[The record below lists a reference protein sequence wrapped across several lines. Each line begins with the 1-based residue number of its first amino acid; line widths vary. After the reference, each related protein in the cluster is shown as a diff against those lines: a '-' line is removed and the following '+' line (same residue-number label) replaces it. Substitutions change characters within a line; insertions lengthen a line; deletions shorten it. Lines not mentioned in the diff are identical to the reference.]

1 MPYRDDLNILKY
13 NQGVIL
19 LHTLATDSLFCG
31 EFSAEHNFIKKI
43 IHKIFL
49 FFKMFFCKLQKNQMV
64 FVSKRRF
71 CAFLTNIHKEKC
83 FFK

>member
-31 EFSAEHNFIKKI
+31 EFSAEHNFIKKLYI
-43 IHKIFL
+43 KFFYFSRCFSVNCKKIRWFL
-49 FFKMFFCKLQKNQMV
+49 CLKGV
-64 FVSKRRF
+64 FALF
-71 CAFLTNIHKEKC
+71 
-83 FFK
+83 

>member
-49 FFKMFFCKLQKNQMV
+49 FFKTFFCKL
-64 FVSKRRF
+64 
-71 CAFLTNIHKEKC
+71 
-83 FFK
+83 

>member
-19 LHTLATDSLFCG
+19 LHILATDSLFCG

-49 FFKMFFCKLQKNQMV
+49 FFKTFFCKLQKIRWFLCLKGV
-64 FVSKRRF
+64 FALF
-71 CAFLTNIHKEKC
+71 
-83 FFK
+83 